1 MTKHDV
7 YEALRNAGI
16 RRGSKSWTEYEQAKQ
31 LLLSAWVSP
40 EQYQVILR
48 AIVNYVGV

>member
-16 RRGSKSWTEYEQAKQ
+16 RLGSKSWIDYEKCKQ
-31 LLLSAWVSP
+31 LLLSDGVTP
-40 EQYQVILR
+40 EQYQVILH
-48 AIVNYVGV
+48 AIVEYVGV

>member
-16 RRGSKSWTEYEQAKQ
+16 RQGSKSWKDYEKAKQ
-31 LLLSAWVSP
+31 LLLSAWVTP
-40 EQYQVILR
+40 EQYQVIHQ
-48 AIVNYVGV
+48 AIVEYVGV